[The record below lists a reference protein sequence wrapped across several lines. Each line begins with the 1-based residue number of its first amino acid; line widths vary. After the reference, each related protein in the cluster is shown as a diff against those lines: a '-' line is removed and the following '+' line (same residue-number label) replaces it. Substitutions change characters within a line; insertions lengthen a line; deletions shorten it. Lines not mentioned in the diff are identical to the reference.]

1 MVSVADCAE
10 LEVPTSCVAKV
21 RLLGEGVAFGPET
34 SPVPLKLIVCGLPAA
49 LSVMVTEA
57 VRGPLWAGLKVTVM
71 VQLAPAARP
80 VPHVL
85 VWLKSAVLVP
95 VTAMLLMVDARPLG
109 LESVTWLGALVV
121 PTTSLPKFRLVLGSE
136 ARGICSRTENE

>member
-10 LEVPTSCVAKV
+10 PEVPTSCVAKV

-34 SPVPLKLIVCGLPAA
+34 SPVPLKPIGCGLPAA

-71 VQLAPAARP
+71 VQLAPSARP
-80 VPHVL
+80 VPQVL
-85 VWLKSAVLVP
+85 VWLKSVAFVP
-95 VTAMLLMVDARPLG
+95 VTAMLLMVKARPLG
-109 LESVTWLGALVV
+109 LETVTVFAALVV
-121 PTTSLPKFRLVLGSE
+121 PT
-136 ARGICSRTENE
+136 N